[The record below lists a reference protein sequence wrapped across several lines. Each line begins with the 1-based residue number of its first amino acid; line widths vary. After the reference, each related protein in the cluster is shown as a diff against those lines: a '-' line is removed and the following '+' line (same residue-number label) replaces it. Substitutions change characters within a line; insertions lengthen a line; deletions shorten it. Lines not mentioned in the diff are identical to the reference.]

1 MDFRYKAR
9 NAEGKIVKGQHS
21 GQSQYQVV
29 QWLRE
34 QNLVPISVTEN
45 RKGARV
51 PILDRIRMHMGVS
64 LKDKAVLFRQ
74 MATLLGAGVVLGQA
88 LSVVSDQTKNVRLAH
103 SMREVKRLVDS
114 GNSLSSALRSRKEFS
129 SLICSIIEAGED
141 GGMLDRSLE
150 RVATFLERQDEL
162 RKKIVSAV
170 TYPAAVSLFALLV
183 LWILITVIV
192 PKFAMAF
199 RSLNVELP
207 KITTLTFRF
216 AIWLNEKWYI
226 FMGGVLFFVLLV
238 ILLNRT
244 KRTRPMMDA
253 LKLKLPLVGDI
264 FYKSIMARSLRTLSS
279 LLEAGIPVLNALEMA
294 AGVANNAPVEKAF
307 MGLRDAA
314 RKGRG
319 LGETAKTMPIF
330 PLMVAQMIVVGEE
343 TGKVD
348 AMLNKVADWFES
360 ELDEKIKRLTSIL
373 EPALIIAV
381 GFVVAMI
388 ASAIYLPIVGAI
400 QALI

>member
-1 MDFRYKAR
+1 MDFRYRAR
-9 NAEGKIVKGQHS
+9 NAEGKMVKGAHVA
-21 GQSQYQVV
+21 QSQYQVV
-29 QWLRE
+29 QWLRD
-34 QNLVPISVTEN
+34 QNLVPVSVTEH
-45 RKGARV
+45 KGGTRV
-51 PILDRIRMHMGVS
+51 PILDRIRLHLGVS

-74 MATLLGAGVVLGQA
+74 MATLLGAGVVLGNA
-88 LSVVSDQTKNVRLAH
+88 LSVVSDQTKNVRLAR

-114 GNSLSSALRSRKEFS
+114 GNSLSAALRSRSEFS
-129 SLICSIIEAGED
+129 PLICSIIEAGED
-141 GGMLDRSLE
+141 GGMLDTSLE
-150 RVATFLERQDEL
+150 RVAYFLERQEEL
-162 RKKIVSAV
+162 RKKIISAV

-183 LWILITVIV
+183 LWVLITVIV

-207 KITTLTFRF
+207 KVTTITFRF
-216 AIWLNEKWYI
+216 AIWLNEKWYV
-226 FMGGVLFFVLLV
+226 FTGGVLVFVLLV
-238 ILLNRT
+238 VLLNRM
-244 KRTRPMMDA
+244 KKTRPMMDA
-253 LKLKLPLVGDI
+253 IKIKLPLVGDI

-279 LLEAGIPVLNALEMA
+279 LLEAGIPVLNALEMS
-294 AGVANNAPVEKAF
+294 AGVANNIPVEKAF

-314 RKGRG
+314 RKGKG
-319 LGETAKTMPIF
+319 LGETAKTMSIF

-381 GFVVAMI
+381 GLVVAMI

>member
-1 MDFRYKAR
+1 MDFRYRAR
-9 NAEGKIVKGQHS
+9 NAEGKMVKGAHVA
-21 GQSQYQVV
+21 QSQYQVV
-29 QWLRE
+29 QWLRD
-34 QNLVPISVTEN
+34 QNLVPVSVTEH
-45 RKGARV
+45 KGGTSV
-51 PILDRIRMHMGVS
+51 PLLDRIRLHLGVS

-74 MATLLGAGVVLGQA
+74 MATLLGAGVVLGNA
-88 LSVVSDQTKNVRLAH
+88 LSVVSDQTKNVRLAR

-114 GNSLSSALRSRKEFS
+114 GNSLSAALRSRSEFS
-129 SLICSIIEAGED
+129 PLICSIIEAGED
-141 GGMLDRSLE
+141 GGMLDTSLE
-150 RVATFLERQDEL
+150 RVAYFLERQEEL
-162 RKKIVSAV
+162 RKKIISAV

-183 LWILITVIV
+183 LWVLITVIV

-207 KITTLTFRF
+207 KVTTITFRF
-216 AIWLNEKWYI
+216 AIWLNEKWYV
-226 FMGGVLFFVLLV
+226 FTGGVLVFVLLV
-238 ILLNRT
+238 VLLNRM
-244 KRTRPMMDA
+244 KKTRPIMDA
-253 LKLKLPLVGDI
+253 IKIKLPLVGDI

-279 LLEAGIPVLNALEMA
+279 LLEAGIPVLNALEMS
-294 AGVANNAPVEKAF
+294 AGVANNIPVEKAF

-314 RKGRG
+314 RKGKG

-381 GFVVAMI
+381 GLVVAMI

>member
-51 PILDRIRMHMGVS
+51 PIIDRIRMHMGVS

-150 RVATFLERQDEL
+150 RVAAFLERQDEL

-381 GFVVAMI
+381 GLVVAMI

>member
-1 MDFRYKAR
+1 MDYKYRAK
-9 NAEGKIVKGQHS
+9 NAEGKVIKGKHS
-21 GQSQYQVV
+21 AQSQYQVV
-29 QWLRE
+29 QWMRE
-34 QNLVPISVTEN
+34 QNLVPISVVEF
-45 RKGARV
+45 RGGSG
-51 PILDRIRMHMGVS
+51 ISIMDRIRLHLGVS

-74 MATLLGAGVVLGQA
+74 MSTLLGAGVVLGTA
-88 LSVVSDQTKNVRLAH
+88 LSTVSDQTQNVRLAR
-103 SMREVKRLVDS
+103 SMRDVKRLVDS
-114 GNSLSSALRSRKEFS
+114 GNSLSAAMRTKKEFS
-129 SLICSIIEAGED
+129 PLVCSIIEAGED

-150 RVATFLERQDEL
+150 RVATFLERQEEL
-162 RKKIVSAV
+162 RKKIVSAI
-170 TYPAAVSLFALLV
+170 TYPAVVSLFALLT

-192 PKFAMAF
+192 PKFATAF
-199 RSLNVELP
+199 QSLNVELP

-226 FMGGVLFFVLLV
+226 FIGGVLVFILLV
-238 ILLNRT
+238 ILLNRYKKT
-244 KRTRPMMDA
+244 KPAMDA
-253 LKLKLPLVGDI
+253 IKLKLPLLGDI
-264 FYKSIMARSLRTLSS
+264 FYKSVMARALRTLSS
-279 LLEAGIPVLNALEMA
+279 LLEAGIPVLNALEMS
-294 AGVANNAPVEKAF
+294 AGVTNNIVVEKAF
-307 MGLRDAA
+307 LSLRDAA

-330 PLMVAQMIVVGEE
+330 PLMVSQMIVVGEE

-348 AMLNKVADWFES
+348 AMLNKVSDWFES

-400 QALI
+400 QALV

>member
-1 MDFRYKAR
+1 MDFKYRAR
-9 NAEGKIVKGQHS
+9 NAEGKTIKGTHA
-21 GQSQYQVV
+21 GQSQYHVV
-29 QWLRE
+29 QWLRD
-34 QNLVPISVTEN
+34 QNMVPISVTEN
-45 RKGARV
+45 RGGPRV
-51 PILDRIRMHMGVS
+51 SFLDRIRLHLGVS

-74 MATLLGAGVVLGQA
+74 MATLLGAGVVLGNA
-88 LSVVSDQTKNVRLAH
+88 LSVVSDQTKNVRLAR

-114 GNSLSSALRSRKEFS
+114 GNSLSASLRSRKEFS

-162 RKKIVSAV
+162 RKKIISAI
-170 TYPAAVSLFALLV
+170 TYPAVVSLFALLV

-207 KITTLTFRF
+207 KITTITFRF

-226 FMGGVLFFVLLV
+226 FLGGVLVFVLV
-238 ILLNRT
+238 VVTLNRIKKT
-244 KRTRPMMDA
+244 KPMMDS

-264 FYKSIMARSLRTLSS
+264 IYKTIMARALRTLSS
-279 LLEAGIPVLNALEMA
+279 LLEAGIPVLNALEMS
-294 AGVANNAPVEKAF
+294 AGVANNIPVEKAF

-360 ELDEKIKRLTSIL
+360 ELDEKVKRLTSIL

>member
-51 PILDRIRMHMGVS
+51 PILDRIRMHLGVS

-150 RVATFLERQDEL
+150 RVAAFLERQDEL

-381 GFVVAMI
+381 GLVVAMI

>member
-150 RVATFLERQDEL
+150 RVAAFLERQDEL

-381 GFVVAMI
+381 GLVVAMI

>member
-150 RVATFLERQDEL
+150 RVAAFLERQDEL

>member
-45 RKGARV
+45 RKGTRL
-51 PILDRIRMHMGVS
+51 PILDRIRLHLGVS

-74 MATLLGAGVVLGQA
+74 MATLLGAGVVLGNA

-150 RVATFLERQDEL
+150 RVAYFLERQEEL
-162 RKKIVSAV
+162 RKKIISAV

-207 KITTLTFRF
+207 KVTTITFRF
-216 AIWLNEKWYI
+216 AIWLNERWYVFI
-226 FMGGVLFFVLLV
+226 GGVLVFVLV
-238 ILLNRT
+238 IILLNRYRKT
-244 KRTRPMMDA
+244 KPMMDA
-253 LKLKLPLVGDI
+253 LKLKLPLIGDI

-381 GFVVAMI
+381 GLVVAMI

>member
-1 MDFRYKAR
+1 VDFRYKAR

-45 RKGARV
+45 RKGTRL
-51 PILDRIRMHMGVS
+51 PILDRIRLHLGVS

-74 MATLLGAGVVLGQA
+74 MATLLGAGVVLGNA

-150 RVATFLERQDEL
+150 RVAYFLERQEEL
-162 RKKIVSAV
+162 RKKIISAV

-207 KITTLTFRF
+207 KVTTITFRF
-216 AIWLNEKWYI
+216 AIWLNERWYVFI
-226 FMGGVLFFVLLV
+226 GGVLVFVLV
-238 ILLNRT
+238 IILLNRYRKT
-244 KRTRPMMDA
+244 KPMMDA
-253 LKLKLPLVGDI
+253 LKLKLPLIGDI

-381 GFVVAMI
+381 GLVVAMI

>member
-381 GFVVAMI
+381 GLVVAMI

>member
-150 RVATFLERQDEL
+150 RVAAFLERQDEL

-244 KRTRPMMDA
+244 KRTRPMMDT

-381 GFVVAMI
+381 GLVVAMI

>member
-9 NAEGKIVKGQHS
+9 NAEGKIVKGQHA

-45 RKGARV
+45 RKGARI
-51 PILDRIRMHMGVS
+51 PIVNRIRMHMGVS

-114 GNSLSSALRSRKEFS
+114 GNSLSSSLRSRKEFS

-162 RKKIVSAV
+162 RKKIISAV

-307 MGLRDAA
+307 IGLRDAA

-381 GFVVAMI
+381 GLVVAMI

>member
-9 NAEGKIVKGQHS
+9 NAEGKIVKGTHA

-34 QNLVPISVTEN
+34 QNLVPISVHEN
-45 RKGARV
+45 RKGTSV
-51 PILDRIRMHMGVS
+51 PILDRFRMHLGVS

-74 MATLLGAGVVLGQA
+74 LATLLGAGVVLGNA

-162 RKKIVSAV
+162 RKKIISAV
-170 TYPAAVSLFALLV
+170 TYPAVVSLFALLV

-199 RSLNVELP
+199 KSLNVELP

-226 FMGGVLFFVLLV
+226 FIGSVLVLGLLV
-238 ILLNRT
+238 VLLNRYRKT
-244 KRTRPMMDA
+244 KPMMDA
-253 LKLKLPLVGDI
+253 MKLKLPLVGDI
-264 FYKSIMARSLRTLSS
+264 FYKSIMARALRTLSS

-294 AGVANNAPVEKAF
+294 AGVANNIPVEKAF

-381 GFVVAMI
+381 GLVVAMI

>member
-1 MDFRYKAR
+1 MDYKYKAR
-9 NAEGKIVKGQHS
+9 NADGKTIKGTHS
-21 GQSQYQVV
+21 GQSQFHVV
-29 QWLRE
+29 QWLRD
-34 QNLVPISVTEN
+34 QNLVPISVTES
-45 RKGARV
+45 RGGASV
-51 PILDRIRMHMGVS
+51 SLIDRIRLHLGVS

-74 MATLLGAGVVLGQA
+74 LATLLGAGVVLGNA
-88 LSVVSDQTKNVRLAH
+88 LSVVSDQTRNYRLAR
-103 SMREVKRLVDS
+103 SMKEVKRLVDS
-114 GNSLSSALRSRKEFS
+114 GNSLSSALRSRKEFT
-129 SLICSIIEAGED
+129 SLVCSIIEAGED

-162 RKKIVSAV
+162 RKKIVSAI
-170 TYPAAVSLFALLV
+170 TYPAAVSAFALLT
-183 LWILITVIV
+183 LWVLITVIV
-192 PKFAMAF
+192 PKFAQAF
-199 RSLNVELP
+199 KNLNVELP
-207 KITTLTFRF
+207 KVTTLTFRF

-226 FMGGVLFFVLLV
+226 FIGGILV
-238 ILLNRT
+238 FILVVVLLNRI
-244 KRTRPMMDA
+244 KRTRPAMDA

-264 FYKSIMARSLRTLSS
+264 FYKSVMSRSLRTLSS

-294 AGVANNAPVEKAF
+294 AGVANNIPVEKAF

-348 AMLNKVADWFES
+348 SMLNKVAEWFES

-381 GFVVAMI
+381 GLVVAMI